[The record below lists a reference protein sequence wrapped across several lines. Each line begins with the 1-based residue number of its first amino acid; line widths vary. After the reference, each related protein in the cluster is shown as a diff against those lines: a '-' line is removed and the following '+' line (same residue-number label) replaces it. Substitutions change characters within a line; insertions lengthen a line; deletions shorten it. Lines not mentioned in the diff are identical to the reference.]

1 MKHSREKEE
10 AEVEGVSSLYETF
23 NILDSRFNEKK
34 RRISWISSD
43 RRSRR
48 MRSLNTER
56 VIGNRRYD
64 T

>member
-34 RRISWISSD
+34 RRIS
-43 RRSRR
+43 
-48 MRSLNTER
+48 
-56 VIGNRRYD
+56 
-64 T
+64 